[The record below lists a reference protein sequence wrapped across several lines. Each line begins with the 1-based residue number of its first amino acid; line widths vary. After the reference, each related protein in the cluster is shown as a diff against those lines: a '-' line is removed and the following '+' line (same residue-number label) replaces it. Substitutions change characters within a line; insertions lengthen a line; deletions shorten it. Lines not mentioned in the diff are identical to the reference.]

1 MYFFTNHFIILV
13 FHNYV
18 IIIIHV
24 RKYEHVHLTPLQ
36 HILFWEISTLCDAR
50 RVSMGYFN
58 TFTHTPSQP
67 KDAAE
72 IATQGDARRYSLL
85 KLQVNITKV

>member
-1 MYFFTNHFIILV
+1 M
-13 FHNYV
+13 
-18 IIIIHV
+18 
-24 RKYEHVHLTPLQ
+24 E
-36 HILFWEISTLCDAR
+36 
-50 RVSMGYFN
+50 YFN
-58 TFTHTPSQP
+58 TFTRTPSQP